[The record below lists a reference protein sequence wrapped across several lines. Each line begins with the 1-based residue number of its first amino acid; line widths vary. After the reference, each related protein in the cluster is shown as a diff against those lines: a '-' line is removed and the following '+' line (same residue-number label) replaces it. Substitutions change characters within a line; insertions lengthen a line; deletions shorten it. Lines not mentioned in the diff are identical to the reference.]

1 MSIIHIEK
9 QEDIEL
15 SVPTEWRTAL
25 KNLAEF
31 FVFNDPLIQEE
42 RVSVDQIDEEIVKIN
57 RGNLNNYPEA
67 IGRLIDRTWETSI
80 YTWTGSY
87 WAVLVDLMTSEGE
100 ASDLVMHAKIR
111 EFKNR
116 YLINAGLVYV
126 P

>member
-15 SVPTEWRTAL
+15 SVPTEWRTAP

-42 RVSVDQIDEEIVKIN
+42 RVSVDHIDEEIVKIN

-87 WAVLVDLMTSEGE
+87 WAVLVAVSYTHLTLPTICS
-100 ASDLVMHAKIR
+100 V
-111 EFKNR
+111 
-116 YLINAGLVYV
+116 
-126 P
+126 

>member
-1 MSIIHIEK
+1 M
-9 QEDIEL
+9 
-15 SVPTEWRTAL
+15 
-25 KNLAEF
+25 
-31 FVFNDPLIQEE
+31 
-42 RVSVDQIDEEIVKIN
+42 
-57 RGNLNNYPEA
+57 NNYPEA

-111 EFKNR
+111 EIKNR